1 MTGQQERVLVVDDEE
16 AVRNVLR
23 RTLEGAGYQ
32 VITAANGQ
40 DALEQI
46 SQQEIEVVLL
56 DIKMPGMS
64 GTEVLDKLTADWPD
78 ICVIMVTAVTDTQ
91 TAVEAMKMGAYDYIS
106 KPFNQ
111 DDLVL
116 KVQRAIER
124 RALQLKNKQYHL
136 ELQQSVKEQTEQLRA
151 RFTELVT
158 ALFREHK
165 LLTELSKY
173 QAKGGQSPLSLLPPE
188 LQEPISDVEEFRNAV
203 LRILERE

>member
-40 DALEQI
+40 DALEQV
-46 SQQEIEVVLL
+46 SRQEIEVALL

>member
-16 AVRNVLR
+16 GVRNVLR

-46 SQQEIEVVLL
+46 SRQEIEVALL

-203 LRILERE
+203 LRILQRE